1 MTSAIRYSGPS
12 DADPHAICPVCNKQM
27 ILTYPNKNTEAGI
40 AFQCPYCFEWL
51 RFKEVSGNKPPN
63 LSDEE
68 ARRWHVVEIIRLDK
82 EEIKNMSQM
91 KTNTE
96 IFEWGA

>member
-12 DADPHAICPVCNKQM
+12 GDDPDATCPVCNKPM
-27 ILTYPNKNTEAGI
+27 IITYTDKCRESGV
-40 AFQCPYCFEWL
+40 AFQCPYCYEWL

-63 LSDEE
+63 LSEE
-68 ARRWHVVEIIRLDK
+68 EVRRWHVVEIIRLDK
-82 EEIKNMSQM
+82 EVIEKMSQN
-91 KTNTE
+91 KTQTE

>member
-1 MTSAIRYSGPS
+1 MTPTIRYSGPPAE
-12 DADPHAICPVCNKQM
+12 DTTRCPVCHNLM
-27 ILTYPNKNTEAGI
+27 ITPYPVKTREAGV
-40 AFQCPYCFEWL
+40 AFQCPYCYEWL

-68 ARRWHVVEIIRLDK
+68 VRRWHVVEIIRLDK
-82 EEIKNMSQM
+82 EVIEKMSQN
-91 KTNTE
+91 KTQTT